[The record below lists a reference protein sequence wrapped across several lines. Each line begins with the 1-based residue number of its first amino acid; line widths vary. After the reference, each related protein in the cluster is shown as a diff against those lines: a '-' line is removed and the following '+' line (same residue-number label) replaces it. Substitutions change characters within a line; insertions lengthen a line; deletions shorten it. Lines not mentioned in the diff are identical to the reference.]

1 MTSRFYYFPATV
13 AAWADCTKPG
23 SHCQHLAHRQMTSLP
38 AGEKRV
44 ADLMAGETDTG
55 RRDDFDLRSGG
66 MTKKALCVSG
76 VS

>member
-1 MTSRFYYFPATV
+1 MTGRSQCFPATV

-38 AGEKRV
+38 ASKKQV
-44 ADLMAGETDTG
+44 ADPLTKEEDTG
-55 RRDDFDLRSGG
+55 HGDDSDLRSGG
-66 MTKKALCVSG
+66 MPIKALSVSG

>member
-1 MTSRFYYFPATV
+1 
-13 AAWADCTKPG
+13 
-23 SHCQHLAHRQMTSLP
+23 MTSLP

-44 ADLMAGETDTG
+44 ADLMAEETDTG